1 MSPPRL
7 LPTAVVVTLGAALSI
22 LDTTVVTVALET
34 LGRELG
40 ASLTTLQWV
49 ATAYLLAL
57 ATTIPLTGW
66 AADRFGARRLFLA
79 AVGAFTAASALAG
92 LAWSAEALIAFR
104 VLQGLGGGLI
114 MPAGI
119 VLVGEAAGPQRM
131 ARTMSAIGIPL
142 LVAPA
147 LGPLVGGALLDA
159 VSWRWVFLVNLPI
172 GLLVLALATRLLP
185 PQAPPRPALALDRR
199 GLLLLAPGLVAL
211 VYGLSR
217 IAADGVA
224 GGGAAAVSLLGVAL
238 TPAALLPL
246 ATGALLLAAFTRH
259 ALRTRDPLLEL
270 RLLREPAVGAAALA
284 LLLLGGAFLGALF
297 LLPLELQTARG
308 ATPLQTGLLLLP
320 QGVAAALA
328 IALAGRLSER
338 VGAGRIVA
346 AGLLPFALAL
356 LWLTRIGASAPT
368 TELCGA
374 LALFGLGM
382 GATMMPA
389 MTAAYAPLQ
398 RAQVARATALLTV
411 VQRLG
416 SSLGAALAAVALTHG
431 LGGASSADATA
442 RGAAP
447 ACLDDAFASALRWPL
462 LLVLLALGPAVVL
475 AGRRLSRAQA
485 AAPRP

>member
-1 MSPPRL
+1 MDSRVAPV
-7 LPTAVVVTLGAALSI
+7 AVVVTLGAALSI
-22 LDTTVVTVALET
+22 LDTTVVNVAIET
-34 LGRELG
+34 LARELD
-40 ASLTTLQWV
+40 ASLTTIQWV

-79 AVGAFTAASALAG
+79 AVAAFTAASALAG
-92 LAWSAEALIAFR
+92 LAWSAESLIACR
-104 VLQGLGGGLI
+104 ALQGLGGGLI

-119 VLVGEAAGPQRM
+119 VLVGEAAGPRRM

-159 VSWRWVFLVNLPI
+159 VAWRWLFLVNVPI
-172 GLLVLALATRLLP
+172 GLGVLALGARLLP
-185 PQAPPRPALALDRR
+185 PQAPPRPSLALDRA
-199 GLLLLAPGLVAL
+199 GLLLLAPALVAL

-217 IAADGVA
+217 IAAGE
-224 GGGAAAVSLLGVAL
+224 GAAAVAPLGVAL
-238 TPAALLPL
+238 APAALLPL
-246 ATGALLLAAFTRH
+246 AAGALLLVLFAVH
-259 ALRTRDPLLEL
+259 ALRVREPLLEL
-270 RLLREPAVGAAALA
+270 RLLREPAVGAAALT

-308 ATPLQTGLLLLP
+308 ATPLETGLLLLP
-320 QGVAAALA
+320 QSVAAALA

-338 VGAGRIVA
+338 AGAGRVVV
-346 AGLLPFALAL
+346 AGLLPFALGL
-356 LWLTRIGASAPT
+356 LWLTRLGGGAPT
-368 TELCGA
+368 AELCAA

-389 MTAAYAPLQ
+389 MTAAYAPLA

-416 SSLGAALAAVALTHG
+416 SSLGAALAAVALTHAQSS
-431 LGGASSADATA
+431 GA
-442 RGAAP
+442 G
-447 ACLDDAFASALRWPL
+447 LDDAFADALRWPL
-462 LLVLLALGPAVVL
+462 LLVLFALAPALVL
-475 AGRRLSRAQA
+475 ACHRSR
-485 AAPRP
+485 PDLVKEP

>member
-1 MSPPRL
+1 MYRLNDTVYGMPPRL
-7 LPTAVVVTLGAALSI
+7 LPVAVVVTLGAALSI
-22 LDTTVVTVALET
+22 LDTTVVTVALAA
-34 LGRELG
+34 LAADLG
-40 ASLTTLQWV
+40 ASPTTIGWV

-79 AVGAFTAASALAG
+79 AVAAFTAASALAG
-92 LAWSAEALIAFR
+92 LAWSAESLIAFR
-104 VLQGLGGGLI
+104 AVQGLGGGLI

-119 VLVGEAAGPQRM
+119 VLVGETAGPRRM

-159 VSWRWVFLVNLPI
+159 VSWRWVFLVNVPV
-172 GLLVLALATRLLP
+172 GLGVLALAARLLP

-217 IAADGVA
+217 VGA
-224 GGGAAAVSLLGVAL
+224 GGVVAAAVLI
-238 TPAALLPL
+238 PL
-246 ATGALLLAAFTRH
+246 AAGALLLAAFTRH
-259 ALRTRDPLLEL
+259 ALRTREPLLEL
-270 RLLREPAVGAAALA
+270 RLLREPAVGAGAVA
-284 LLLLGGAFLGALF
+284 LLLLGGAFLGALL
-297 LLPLELQTARG
+297 LLPLELQAARG
-308 ATPLQTGLLLLP
+308 ATPLETGLLLLP
-320 QGVAAALA
+320 QGAAAAAA

-338 VGAGRIVA
+338 FGAGRVVV
-346 AGLLPFALAL
+346 AGLLPFAAGL
-356 LWLTRIGASAPT
+356 LWLTRIGARTPT
-368 TELCGA
+368 AELCAA

-389 MTAAYAPLQ
+389 MTAAFAPLE
-398 RAQVARATALLTV
+398 RTQVARATALLTV

-431 LGGASSADATA
+431 LGGARLADALTG
-442 RGAAP
+442 R
-447 ACLDDAFASALRWPL
+447 LDDAFAAALRWPL
-462 LLVLLALGPAVVL
+462 LLVLLALAPAVVL
-475 AGRRLSRAQA
+475 ACHRSGRHVVRES
-485 AAPRP
+485 

>member
-1 MSPPRL
+1 MSPHRL
-7 LPTAVVVTLGAALSI
+7 RPVAVVVTLGAALSI
-22 LDTTVVTVALET
+22 LDTTVVNVAVET

-40 ASLTTLQWV
+40 ASLTTIQWV

-79 AVGAFTAASALAG
+79 AVAAFTAASALAG
-92 LAWSAEALIAFR
+92 LAWSAESLIAFR
-104 VLQGLGGGLI
+104 ALQGLGGGLI
-114 MPAGI
+114 MPAAI

-147 LGPLVGGALLDA
+147 LGPLVGGAVLDA
-159 VSWRWVFLVNLPI
+159 VSWRWVFLVNVPI
-172 GLLVLALATRLLP
+172 GVGVLALGALLLP
-185 PQAPPRPALALDRR
+185 PQAPPRPTLALDGR

-211 VYGLSR
+211 VY
-217 IAADGVA
+217 AGVELEA
-224 GGGAAAVSLLGVAL
+224 
-238 TPAALLPL
+238 LPL
-246 ATGALLLAAFTRH
+246 AAGATLLAAFTLH
-259 ALRTRDPLLEL
+259 ALRTCDPLLDL
-270 RLLREPAVGAAALA
+270 RLLREPAVAAAATA

-308 ATPLQTGLLLLP
+308 ATPLETGLLLLP

-328 IALAGRLSER
+328 ITLAGRLSER
-338 VGAGRIVA
+338 VGAGRVVVT
-346 AGLLPFALAL
+346 GLLPFALGL
-356 LWLTRIGASAPT
+356 LWLARVEATAPVW
-368 TELCGA
+368 ELCGA

-389 MTAAYAPLQ
+389 MTAAYAPLA

-416 SSLGAALAAVALTHG
+416 SSLGAALAAVTLAHG
-431 LGGASSADATA
+431 LGAASLAEAARLRGSDSAAAVDAA
-442 RGAAP
+442 R
-447 ACLDDAFASALRWPL
+447 LDDAFAAALRWPL
-462 LLVLLALGPAVVL
+462 LLVLLALAPALVL
-475 AGRRLSRAQA
+475 ACHRSAPA
-485 AAPRP
+485 AVRES